1 MIEIDG
7 SAGEGGGQV
16 IRTALTISM
25 LTGIPFRIK
34 NIRAGRKD
42 QGFKHQH
49 LAAVEAS
56 AEICDAA
63 VRGAELGS
71 RQLIFNPGKVKP
83 GKYSFEIH
91 TAGSASLVLQTLFL
105 PLAHAERKSWIQIS
119 GGTHV
124 RWSPNFHYLSLQW
137 LPVMKKM
144 GYRADLK
151 LIRCGFY
158 PRGGGQISAEIEP
171 VHLISPLQFTNRGD
185 LLEISGLSAVS
196 NLPLEIARRQRTRL
210 VSRLG
215 SRYRLNDI
223 KCSELPGFG
232 KGTFIT
238 AVIKF
243 QKTGA
248 VFSSLG
254 EKGKR
259 AEIVADELVDQL
271 VKYLS
276 GKAIWDPYL
285 ADQILL
291 PLCFASQD
299 SFLELVNITS
309 HLQTNAEV
317 IKAFL
322 PVGIH
327 FSDQLGSQGSLEIQV

>member
-16 IRTALTISM
+16 IRTGLTLSM
-25 LTGIPFRIK
+25 LTGIPLRIK
-34 NIRAGRKD
+34 NIRAGRKEP
-42 QGFKHQH
+42 GLKNQH
-49 LAAVEAS
+49 LAAVKAS
-56 AEICDAA
+56 AEICNAS
-63 VRGAELGS
+63 VRGVELGS
-71 RQLIFNPGKVKP
+71 RQLIFNPEKVNP
-83 GKYSFEIH
+83 GEYSFHIH

-105 PLAHAERKSWIQIS
+105 PLAHAERKSRIQIT

-124 RWSPNFHYLSLQW
+124 RWSPNFHYLSFQW
-137 LPVMKKM
+137 LPVMQQI
-144 GYRADLK
+144 GYRADLE
-151 LIRCGFY
+151 LVRCGYY
-158 PRGGGQISAEIEP
+158 PRGGGQISAKIEP
-171 VHLISPLQFTNRGD
+171 VHQISSLQIANRGD
-185 LLEISGLSAVS
+185 LLEISGLSAAS
-196 NLPLEIARRQRTRL
+196 NLPLDIARRQRSRL

-215 SRYRLNDI
+215 SRYRLSDI
-223 KCSELPGFG
+223 KCSDLPGFG
-232 KGTFIT
+232 KGTFMT

-243 QKTGA
+243 QETRA

-259 AEIVADELVDQL
+259 AEIVADELVDQV
-271 VKYLS
+271 VKCHS
-276 GKAIWDPYL
+276 GTAIWDPYL

-299 SFLELVNITS
+299 SYLKPVIITS

-322 PVGIH
+322 PVEIEL
-327 FSDQLGSQGSLEIQV
+327 SDQISSPGFLKIQV